1 MTDEKDKLQDEARQI
16 DLIGPIGGERLL
28 AARQEKSVT
37 VAEIAKE
44 LHISEQKVEALER
57 NEFETLGAQ
66 VFAKGYIRK
75 YSQMVGVDA
84 DEIVADYDELAAVDT
99 PPLYKARRRPR
110 REMSPGPWIAVIVLI
125 IVAATVYWVITNR
138 PELFSLSDEQPDAS
152 TPENTVPQENTVAI
166 ELRDDAGGST
176 DAAPEAVAAAA
187 LAEDT
192 AQAEDTAA
200 TQIAADEPLAE
211 AETVVPQAQAP
222 ATAAPVD
229 GQVTLL
235 LTFSGDCWTEISDSS
250 GGRLYF
256 DQGRD
261 GRTVE
266 LRGVAPFNVLFG
278 NAGNVTLRVDGSAY
292 DVGPPDRLGRAR
304 FTIAGN

>member
-1 MTDEKDKLQDEARQI
+1 MTDEKDKPKDEGGQI

-28 AARQEKSVT
+28 AARKKQSVT

-57 NEFETLGAQ
+57 NDFEMLGAQ

-75 YSQMVGVDA
+75 YAQMVGVDA

-99 PPLYKARRRPR
+99 QPLFKARRRTR

-125 IVAATVYWVITNR
+125 IIIATVYWVITNQ
-138 PELFSLSDEQPDAS
+138 PGLFSLSDEQPDAS
-152 TPENTVPQENTVAI
+152 APGNTVLQDNTVAI

-176 DAAPEAVAAAA
+176 DAAQ
-187 LAEDT
+187 AEDT
-192 AQAEDTAA
+192 AQTEETVA

-222 ATAAPVD
+222 ATAAPDD
-229 GQVTLL
+229 GRITLL
-235 LTFSGDCWTEISDSS
+235 LTFSGDCWTEISDGS
-250 GGRLYF
+250 GRRLYF

-266 LRGVAPFNVLFG
+266 LSGVAPVNVLFG
-278 NAGNVTLRVDGSAY
+278 NANNVTLRVDGSVYAIAS
-292 DVGPPDRLGRAR
+292 PDRLGRAR